1 MPKNFSHLSRWAHKL
16 IKFRQGKMGEKGEKG
31 RQRDGH
37 KQIQSERQ
45 TQFPSICENVHEKR
59 NYQRERRVGEGETGR
74 RRGGRWSRRRSVS
87 YSCWN
92 EIPLKRPVAAAKG
105 SWIGRWDAVISI
117 INSSGSIMN
126 WAEEQPQ
133 LPLLGTAQAALAA
146 QADTNIKHIIIQW
159 IIRCNQ
165 SALKHHKS
173 KPAEPKQSGRLD
185 KGQHRL
191 STQWASSTALS
202 PPSALRHP

>member
-1 MPKNFSHLSRWAHKL
+1 MWEGGERETERWTQADTIRKADSISINLWECAWKAQLSAR
-16 IKFRQGKMGEKGEKG
+16 EK
-31 RQRDGH
+31 
-37 KQIQSERQ
+37 
-45 TQFPSICENVHEKR
+45 
-59 NYQRERRVGEGETGR
+59 GR
-74 RRGGRWSRRRSVS
+74 RRGDGAGDGAGRWSRRRSVS

-133 LPLLGTAQAALAA
+133 LPLPGTAQAALAA

-173 KPAEPKQSGRLD
+173 KPAEPKRSGRLD

-202 PPSALRHP
+202 LPSALHHL

>member
-1 MPKNFSHLSRWAHKL
+1 MDTSRYNQKGRLNFHQSVRMCMKSA
-16 IKFRQGKMGEKGEKG
+16 IISAGEGKEKG
-31 RQRDGH
+31 RRAGDGA
-37 KQIQSERQ
+37 
-45 TQFPSICENVHEKR
+45 
-59 NYQRERRVGEGETGR
+59 
-74 RRGGRWSRRRSVS
+74 GRWSRRRSVS

-133 LPLLGTAQAALAA
+133 LLLPGTALAALAA

-173 KPAEPKQSGRLD
+173 KPAEPKRSGRLD

-202 PPSALRHP
+202 PPSALHHP

>member
-1 MPKNFSHLSRWAHKL
+1 MVRERGEREWAMDTSRYN
-16 IKFRQGKMGEKGEKG
+16 QKG
-31 RQRDGH
+31 RLNFH
-37 KQIQSERQ
+37 QSVRMCMK
-45 TQFPSICENVHEKR
+45 SAIISA
-59 NYQRERRVGEGETGR
+59 GEGERGR
-74 RRGGRWSRRRSVS
+74 RGERSVS

-117 INSSGSIMN
+117 INSSGSIIN
-126 WAEEQPQ
+126 WAEELPQ
-133 LPLLGTAQAALAA
+133 LLLRGAAQAAPA
-146 QADTNIKHIIIQW
+146 IKHIIIQW

-173 KPAEPKQSGRLD
+173 KPAEPKRSGRLD

-191 STQWASSTALS
+191 STQ
-202 PPSALRHP
+202 